1 MDILLLIIAGLLLLA
16 GLAGSFLPVLPGPPL
31 SWVGLLIAS
40 FSTHVNFS
48 AVFLIITANITLVLT
63 VFDYVMPG
71 LAVKK
76 KGGSKAG
83 ERGALAGGII
93 GMFMGPF
100 GIIIGP
106 FIGALI
112 GELKAMR
119 AAVIIQNFASTFNRH
134 YPVGKALF
142 AILRKKNRETTQL
155 FNSHRNVVSQFFLFH
170 RTHVS
175 ICNFPAQT
183 KNGY

>member
-1 MDILLLIIAGLLLLA
+1 MDILLLNIAGLLLLA

-48 AVFLIITANITLVLT
+48 AVFLIITAIITLVLT

-112 GELKAMR
+112 GEWIANGGRFDDAMR
-119 AAVIIQNFASTFNRH
+119 IALSSFVGFLLSTGIKLIWCLMMIYWYIRQI
-134 YPVGKALF
+134 VL
-142 AILRKKNRETTQL
+142 
-155 FNSHRNVVSQFFLFH
+155 
-170 RTHVS
+170 
-175 ICNFPAQT
+175 
-183 KNGY
+183 

>member
-1 MDILLLIIAGLLLLA
+1 MYGYFITYYSRTFITRRI
-16 GLAGSFLPVLPGPPL
+16 SRKFLPVLPGPPL

-48 AVFLIITANITLVLT
+48 AVFLIITAIITLVLT

-100 GIIIGP
+100 GIIMGP
-106 FIGALI
+106 FVGAFI
-112 GELKAMR
+112 GEWIANGGRFDDAMR
-119 AAVIIQNFASTFNRH
+119 IALSSFVGFLLSTGIKLIWCLMMIYWYIRQI
-134 YPVGKALF
+134 VL
-142 AILRKKNRETTQL
+142 
-155 FNSHRNVVSQFFLFH
+155 
-170 RTHVS
+170 
-175 ICNFPAQT
+175 
-183 KNGY
+183 

>member
-1 MDILLLIIAGLLLLA
+1 MDILLLIIAGLLLLT

-40 FSTHVNFS
+40 FSTQVSFS
-48 AVFLIITANITLVLT
+48 ATFLIITAIITLVLT
-63 VFDYVMPG
+63 VFDYILPG

-76 KGGSKAG
+76 KGGTQYG

-106 FIGALI
+106 FVGAFI
-112 GELKAMR
+112 GEWIVNGGKFDDAMR
-119 AAVIIQNFASTFNRH
+119 IALSSFVGFLLSTGIKLIWCLMMI
-134 YPVGKALF
+134 YWYIKQIVL
-142 AILRKKNRETTQL
+142 
-155 FNSHRNVVSQFFLFH
+155 
-170 RTHVS
+170 
-175 ICNFPAQT
+175 
-183 KNGY
+183 